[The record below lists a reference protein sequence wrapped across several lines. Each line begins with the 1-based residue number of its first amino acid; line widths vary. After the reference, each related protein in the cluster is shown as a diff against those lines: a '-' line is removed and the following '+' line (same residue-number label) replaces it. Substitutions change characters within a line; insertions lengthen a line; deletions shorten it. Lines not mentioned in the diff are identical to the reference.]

1 MLKILK
7 ACMVY
12 SKATW
17 YEEIFMSFINS
28 NTAYSIVYNKSVF
41 YRYRLE
47 INTVQFPSNP
57 VIVIMKNP
65 STTCDN
71 LPNGTHTIHSYSDR
85 KKCHTDR
92 TTGRVYRYLKNQY
105 DKIIILNLFPCYAT
119 NTINVNNHY
128 VNNTSNAFIANDLE
142 IASVL
147 NSYPQADI
155 VCAWGGKSQ
164 IDTNLY
170 NHRIQ
175 NVSAMLVNRTLYQY
189 DTAKKSLISYNIGQT
204 SPLHGLQWK

>member
-1 MLKILK
+1 
-7 ACMVY
+7 
-12 SKATW
+12 
-17 YEEIFMSFINS
+17 MSFINS
-28 NTAYSIVYNKSVF
+28 NIANSIFYNKSSF

-71 LPNGTHTIHSYSDR
+71 LPDGTHTIQSYSDR

-92 TTGRVYRYLKNQY
+92 TTGRVYRLLKTKY
-105 DKIIILNLFPCYAT
+105 DKIIILNLFPFYST
-119 NTINVNNHY
+119 NTIHVNNHY
-128 VNNTSNAFIANDLE
+128 VHNSSNAFITNDLE

-147 NSYPQADI
+147 KSYPQADI

-164 IDTNLY
+164 IAKTIYDFRTKN
-170 NHRIQ
+170 I
-175 NVSAMLVNRTLYQY
+175 SAMLANRNLYQY
-189 DTAKKSLISYNIGQT
+189 DTSAKSLISYNIGQT
-204 SPLHGLQWK
+204 NPPLHGLQWK